1 MKKMNIYTA
10 IAAMATILAT
20 VVATSACIFFAYQ
33 PEEPQSLR
41 DE

>member
-1 MKKMNIYTA
+1 MMKKLYTA
-10 IAAMATILAT
+10 LAAAATLIAAA
-20 VVATSACIFFAYQ
+20 VATSACTFFVYQ

>member
-1 MKKMNIYTA
+1 MKKLYTV
-10 IAAMATILAT
+10 IAAVATLIAAA
-20 VVATSACIFFAYQ
+20 VATSACTFLLYQ